1 MGYRTVAYDANYDLE
16 IVNGRARM
24 LEGGEAIAQGVS
36 SWLLAV
42 KGEWWI
48 DLSVGVPLWDE
59 VLVHN
64 PEAPMLEVIFADAVR
79 KRPGIVGLTSL
90 ELGLDDNDPRKLRVS
105 FIARADGAEPIR
117 VMNLKL
123 R

>member
-1 MGYRTVAYDANYDLE
+1 MGYRTVAYDENYDLDLT
-16 IVNGRARM
+16 NGRARM
-24 LEGGEAIAQGVS
+24 LESGEAIGQLVAT
-36 SWLLAV
+36 WLLAV

-48 DLSVGVPLWDE
+48 DLTVGVPLWDE

-90 ELGLDDNDPRKLRVS
+90 ELSMDEDDPRKLRVS
-105 FIARADGAEPIR
+105 FVARTDGAEPIT
-117 VMNLKL
+117 VANLKL